1 MGAAPAPLAIEERV
15 WQGGGTGAFRDF
27 ETVGPSLP
35 SWGRRPR
42 RITIARDFE
51 STVRA
56 HDAGVRALLGRLLRD
71 TEDAHD
77 VGQETWFAVW
87 RRWEGIARR
96 DDPWPYIRRAA
107 LRKAWDRLRLRRAR
121 PETAASSEL
130 ADPAPGSPAPTIDLS
145 ALPEE
150 QRACLTLFFWE
161 GLSVREIAAR
171 LRVPEGTVKTW
182 MFRARRTLRQRL
194 QKEEGP

>member
-1 MGAAPAPLAIEERV
+1 MGAPSAPLANEERV
-15 WQGGGTGAFRDF
+15 WQGVGTSASRDF
-27 ETVGPSLP
+27 ETAAPPLP
-35 SWGRRPR
+35 SWGRRWR
-42 RITIARDFE
+42 RSTIARDFE

-71 TEDAHD
+71 IEDAHD

-121 PETAASSEL
+121 PETAGSSEL
-130 ADPAPGSPAPTIDLS
+130 AAPTPGPAAAGIDLS

-182 MFRARRTLRQRL
+182 MFRARRTLRQSL